1 MGIGYAA
8 SDEKLEKQIGCVK
21 YTLFCFNIVAWMLAT
36 ALFALTV
43 WLRAEPG
50 FNDWLRI
57 LEAQSFYIG
66 VYVLIGISII
76 MMAVSFLGCLSAL
89 MENTLALFVF
99 IGTQVFG
106 FIVGTVGSAVL
117 LEFSTMH
124 SSLQPLLK
132 DSLYRFV
139 ASSEYTYSNYVLTMI
154 QENIGCCGATGPWD
168 YLDLRQP
175 LPSSC
180 RDTVSGNAFFNGCVD
195 ELTWFF
201 ETKTS
206 WIVALA
212 MSLALLNVICAVM
225 SFILVQAV
233 KKEEEEASNYRH

>member
-1 MGIGYAA
+1 MGYGKQ
-8 SDEKLEKQIGCVK
+8 ENTLEKQIGCVK
-21 YTLFCFNIVAWMLAT
+21 YTLFCFNIITWMIAT

-57 LEAQSFYIG
+57 LEAQAFYIG
-66 VYVLIGISII
+66 IYILIAFSII

-99 IGTQVFG
+99 IGTQIFG
-106 FIVGTVGSAVL
+106 FVAAVAGCGLL
-117 LEFSTMH
+117 LEYSTMH
-124 SSLQPLLK
+124 SSLQPLLEV
-132 DSLYRFV
+132 SLFRFV
-139 ASSEYTYSNYVLTMI
+139 STSEYPYSAYVLNMI
-154 QENIGCCGATGPWD
+154 QQNIGCCGATGPWD
-168 YLDLRQP
+168 YWNLHQP

-201 ETKTS
+201 EGKAG
-206 WIVALA
+206 WIVGLA
-212 MSLALLNVICAVM
+212 MTLALLNVISGVM
-225 SFILVQAV
+225 SLILVQAV
-233 KKEEEEASNYRH
+233 KKEEDEARAYRH